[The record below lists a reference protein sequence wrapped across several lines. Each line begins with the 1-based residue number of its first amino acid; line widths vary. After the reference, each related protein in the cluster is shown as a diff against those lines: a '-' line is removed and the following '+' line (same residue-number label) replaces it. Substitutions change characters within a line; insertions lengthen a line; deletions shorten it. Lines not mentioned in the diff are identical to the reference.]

1 MNKIILTK
9 QKNYFE
15 SKIYSE
21 KSVININT
29 ISLILDVKSNESWV
43 EIVSKIKIEAI
54 LFYPVYIDLKKGIND
69 VREITIPIDLKINP
83 FQKNPIFHLN
93 QKIRNEAFKL
103 GWNTE
108 LKHYKTFKIIFQ
120 NAQDFDYSIEI
131 DLEIH

>member
-1 MNKIILTK
+1 MNKIILSK
-9 QKNYFE
+9 QKNFFE

-29 ISLILDVKSNESWV
+29 ISLILDVKSNESWI

-83 FQKNPIFHLN
+83 FQKNLYFI
-93 QKIRNEAFKL
+93 
-103 GWNTE
+103 
-108 LKHYKTFKIIFQ
+108 
-120 NAQDFDYSIEI
+120 
-131 DLEIH
+131 

>member
-1 MNKIILTK
+1 MNKIILSK
-9 QKNYFE
+9 QKNFFE

-54 LFYPVYIDLKKGIND
+54 LFYPVYIDLKKGINY

>member
-1 MNKIILTK
+1 MNKIILSK
-9 QKNYFE
+9 QKNFFE

-83 FQKNPIFHLN
+83 FQKNLYFI
-93 QKIRNEAFKL
+93 
-103 GWNTE
+103 
-108 LKHYKTFKIIFQ
+108 
-120 NAQDFDYSIEI
+120 
-131 DLEIH
+131 

>member
-1 MNKIILTK
+1 M
-9 QKNYFE
+9 
-15 SKIYSE
+15 
-21 KSVININT
+21 
-29 ISLILDVKSNESWV
+29 
-43 EIVSKIKIEAI
+43 
-54 LFYPVYIDLKKGIND
+54 
-69 VREITIPIDLKINP
+69 
-83 FQKNPIFHLN
+83 N

>member
-1 MNKIILTK
+1 MNKIILSK
-9 QKNYFE
+9 QKNFFE

-93 QKIRNEAFKL
+93 QKIRNEVFKL